1 MVPLEQFL
9 CQLGIIGNVLNMDE
23 KMSESLSAL
32 MDDEANELELE
43 RVLAQ
48 VSQDRDLR
56 RSWMRYNVAQQAGQG
71 SQIACL
77 DWDISERVK
86 SSLEVLNATDP
97 ESAGTGFQQRMLRP
111 FVSLALAASVAATV
125 VIGGQQ
131 LALIGSED
139 PYDYGRSVATNA
151 SPVGMLNSLGAT
163 PVQAS
168 YGMQAVPIL
177 EPATSRAYQE
187 LALQRQRKYMQ
198 EHAEQ
203 AALNA
208 PQGLIP
214 FARVPQIQE

>member
-1 MVPLEQFL
+1 
-9 CQLGIIGNVLNMDE
+9 MDE
-23 KMSESLSAL
+23 RMGESLSAL

-48 VSQDRDLR
+48 VAQDPELR
-56 RSWMRYNVAQQAGQG
+56 RSWIRYNAAQQAVQG

-86 SSLEVLNATDP
+86 SSLEVLSATDP
-97 ESAGTGFQQRMLRP
+97 VPAGIGFKQRMLRP
-111 FVSLALAASVAATV
+111 LVSLAVAASVAATV

-131 LALIGSED
+131 LALIGSD
-139 PYDYGRSVATNA
+139 DVYGYGRSVATNA
-151 SPVGMLNSLGAT
+151 SPVGMLNSLGSAA
-163 PVQAS
+163 VQAS

-177 EPATSRAYQE
+177 EPASSKAYQE

-214 FARVPQIQE
+214 FARVSQIQE

>member
-1 MVPLEQFL
+1 
-9 CQLGIIGNVLNMDE
+9 MDE
-23 KMSESLSAL
+23 RMGESLSAL

-48 VSQDRDLR
+48 VAQDPELR
-56 RSWMRYNVAQQAGQG
+56 RSWIRYNAAQQAVQG

-86 SSLEVLNATDP
+86 SSLEVLSATDP
-97 ESAGTGFQQRMLRP
+97 VPAGIGFKQRMFRP
-111 FVSLALAASVAATV
+111 LVSLAVAASVAATV

-131 LALIGSED
+131 LALIGSD
-139 PYDYGRSVATNA
+139 DVYGYGRSVATNA
-151 SPVGMLNSLGAT
+151 SPVGMLNSLGSAA
-163 PVQAS
+163 VQAS

-177 EPATSRAYQE
+177 EPASSKAYQE

-214 FARVPQIQE
+214 FARVSQIQE

>member
-111 FVSLALAASVAATV
+111 FVSLAVAASVAATV

-151 SPVGMLNSLGAT
+151 SPVGMLNSLGAA

>member
-9 CQLGIIGNVLNMDE
+9 CQLGLIGNVLNMNE
-23 KMSESLSAL
+23 KMGESLSAL
-32 MDDEANELELE
+32 MDDEASELELE

-48 VSQDRDLR
+48 VSQDHDLR

-111 FVSLALAASVAATV
+111 FVSLAVAASVAATV

>member
-1 MVPLEQFL
+1 
-9 CQLGIIGNVLNMDE
+9 
-23 KMSESLSAL
+23 MSESLSAL

-111 FVSLALAASVAATV
+111 FVSLAVAASVAATV

-131 LALIGSED
+131 LALIGSKD

>member
-9 CQLGIIGNVLNMDE
+9 CQLGLIGNVLNMNE
-23 KMSESLSAL
+23 KMGESLSAL

-111 FVSLALAASVAATV
+111 FVSLAVAASVAATV

>member
-1 MVPLEQFL
+1 MNERM
-9 CQLGIIGNVLNMDE
+9 G
-23 KMSESLSAL
+23 ESLSAL

-48 VSQDRDLR
+48 VSQDPDLR
-56 RSWMRYNVAQQAGQG
+56 RSWMRYNVAQQAVQG

-86 SSLEVLNATDP
+86 SSLEVLGATDP
-97 ESAGTGFQQRMLRP
+97 ESADISFKQRMLRP
-111 FVSLALAASVAATV
+111 LVSFAVAASVAATV

-131 LALIGSED
+131 LALIGSD
-139 PYDYGRSVATNA
+139 DSYDYGHSVATNA
-151 SPVGMLNSLGAT
+151 SPVGMLNSFGAT
-163 PVQAS
+163 TVQAS
-168 YGMQAVPIL
+168 YGMQAVPVL
-177 EPATSRAYQE
+177 EPATSTAYQE

>member
-1 MVPLEQFL
+1 MVPSEQFL

-111 FVSLALAASVAATV
+111 FVSLAVAASVAATV

>member
-1 MVPLEQFL
+1 
-9 CQLGIIGNVLNMDE
+9 MDE
-23 KMSESLSAL
+23 RMGESLSAL

-48 VSQDRDLR
+48 VAQDPELR
-56 RSWMRYNVAQQAGQG
+56 RSWIRYNAAQQAVQG
-71 SQIACL
+71 NQIACL

-86 SSLEVLNATDP
+86 SSLEALSATDP
-97 ESAGTGFQQRMLRP
+97 ELAGISFKQRMLRP
-111 FVSLALAASVAATV
+111 FVSLAVAASVAATV

-131 LALIGSED
+131 LALIGSD
-139 PYDYGRSVATNA
+139 DAYGYGRSVATNA

-163 PVQAS
+163 TVQAS

-177 EPATSRAYQE
+177 EPATSKAYQE
-187 LALQRQRKYMQ
+187 LALQRHRKYMQ

>member
-111 FVSLALAASVAATV
+111 FVSLAVAASVAATV

-131 LALIGSED
+131 LALIGSKD

>member
-86 SSLEVLNATDP
+86 SSLEVLSATDP

-111 FVSLALAASVAATV
+111 FVSLAVAASVAATV